1 MFSPKSGRLWYLRS
15 PCDPDR
21 RVWRRGQKPDTSW
34 TATLQWGWAPRA
46 RIVLPS
52 LSMKSLSTEAAD
64 SDQAIPPPKISGRLF
79 RKYVTLFVGVVCV
92 ALIANSIS
100 ETWIAY
106 LEQKAFLIRAQHDRA
121 ETAADKIAQFV
132 KEIEGQIGWTTQL
145 PWMPGDLEDR
155 HIDAVRLLRQMPAIA
170 ELRQLDRLGREQVH
184 VSRRAPD
191 VVGSNADLS
200 QDIRFVEAMTKEVY
214 YGPVYFLQDSEPHMT
229 IAMAGERSDALVS
242 VADVNLKLIWD
253 LVSQMKVGAHGQAY
267 LVDGE
272 GRLIAHPD
280 ISLVLRNTDL
290 AHLLQVRAARMSPSN
305 ELSEQETTATDLQGR
320 PVLTTYAPI
329 APLGW
334 LVFVELPLNEAY
346 SALYASIAR
355 SGLLLLAALALA
367 VVAGM
372 FLARRMIVPIRELR
386 IGAARIGSGDL
397 TRRISIRTG
406 DELEALGDQFNSMA
420 AQLHDSYATLE
431 RKVEERTQQLEL
443 ANLAKSRFLA
453 AASHDL
459 RQPLHA
465 LGLFV
470 AQLQASIDAPDRG
483 RIVERIGAAVA
494 AMNELFGALLDIS
507 KLDAGVLD
515 PNITEFPVAH
525 LLQRLETTFA
535 GAAHEKDLSLQ
546 VVPSEAWIRSDFILL
561 ERVLLNLVS
570 NAIRYTSRGGAVV
583 GCRRRDRSLRIEV
596 YDTGVGIPTD
606 QRQKIFAEFYR
617 LGDAHDNRAGLGL
630 GLAIVDRLCRLLD
643 HPIELASTSGKGSRF
658 AVIVPLLESPPGI
671 AAPPIAPPTHADA
684 LRGKLV
690 VVIDDDALVL
700 ESMSGLLKGWDCRVV
715 AAPCFSDALA
725 GVEACDRL
733 PDLIISDYHL
743 SDGMSGI
750 DAIERLRRG
759 LRTTTPAFLISGDI
773 NAERVRETRER
784 GYYLLHK
791 PVSPIALRAILNKL
805 LKHFDI
811 AGAA

>member
-1 MFSPKSGRLWYLRS
+1 
-15 PCDPDR
+15 
-21 RVWRRGQKPDTSW
+21 
-34 TATLQWGWAPRA
+34 
-46 RIVLPS
+46 
-52 LSMKSLSTEAAD
+52 MKSLSTEAAD
-64 SDQAIPPPKISGRLF
+64 LSAAIASPKISGKLF
-79 RKYVTLFVGVVCV
+79 RKYIILFVGVVCV
-92 ALIANSIS
+92 ALIANSMS
-100 ETWIAY
+100 ETWISY
-106 LEQKAFLIRAQHDRA
+106 QEQKAFLIRVQHDRA
-121 ETAADKIAQFV
+121 ETAADKITQFV

-145 PWMPGDLEDR
+145 PWMPSELEDR
-155 HIDAVRLLRQMPAIA
+155 HIDAVRLLHQMSAIT
-170 ELRQLDRLGREQVH
+170 ELRQLDRSGREQLR

-191 VVGSNADLS
+191 VLSSNTDLS
-200 QDIRFVEAMTKEVY
+200 QDIRFIEAVTKKVY
-214 YGPVYFLQDSEPHMT
+214 YGPVYFFHDSEPHMT

-242 VADVNLKLIWD
+242 VADVNLTLIWD
-253 LVSQMKVGAHGQAY
+253 LISQMRVGVHGQAY
-267 LVDGE
+267 LVDAE

-290 AHLLQVRAARMSPSN
+290 SRLAQVRAALSNPSR
-305 ELSEQETTATDLQGR
+305 ELSEQGTTATNLQGED
-320 PVLTTYAPI
+320 VLTTYAAI

-346 SALYASIAR
+346 SALYASIVR
-355 SGLLLLAALALA
+355 SALLLLAALALA
-367 VVAGM
+367 LVAGM
-372 FLARRMIVPIRELR
+372 FLARRMIVPIRELGV
-386 IGAARIGSGDL
+386 GAARIGSGDL

-470 AQLQASIDAPDRG
+470 GQLQANIDAPDRG
-483 RIVERIGAAVA
+483 RIVGRIGAAVA

-515 PNITEFPVAH
+515 PNVTEFPVAH

-535 GAAHEKDLSLQ
+535 GAAHEKGLSLR
-546 VVPSEAWIRSDFILL
+546 VVPSQAWIRSDFILL
-561 ERVLLNLVS
+561 ERILLNLVS

-583 GCRRRDRSLRIEV
+583 ACRRRRGSLRIEV
-596 YDTGVGIPTD
+596 YDTGAGIPED
-606 QRQKIFAEFYR
+606 QRQNIFAEFYR
-617 LGDAHDNRAGLGL
+617 LGEADNDRRAGLGL

-643 HPIELASTSGKGSRF
+643 HPMELASTKGKGSRF
-658 AVIVPLLESPPGI
+658 AVMVPLVASRAEV
-671 AAPPIAPPTHADA
+671 APLPIAHPLQADT
-684 LRGKLV
+684 LSGKLV

-700 ESMSGLLKGWDCRVV
+700 ESMGGLLRNWNCRVV
-715 AAPCFSDALA
+715 AAAGFGAALA
-725 GVEACDRL
+725 GAEACDQP

-743 SDGMSGI
+743 ADGMSGF
-750 DAIERLRRG
+750 DAIERLRRA
-759 LRTTTPAFLISGDI
+759 LRAPMPAFLISGDI
-773 NAERVRETRER
+773 HAERVREARER
-784 GYYLLHK
+784 GYHLLHK
-791 PVSPIALRAILNKL
+791 PVSPIALRAIVNKL
-805 LKHFDI
+805 LKPIDI

>member
-1 MFSPKSGRLWYLRS
+1 MLPRSSMKLRS
-15 PCDPDR
+15 TET
-21 RVWRRGQKPDTSW
+21 GA
-34 TATLQWGWAPRA
+34 ATAPRK
-46 RIVLPS
+46 LG
-52 LSMKSLSTEAAD
+52 
-64 SDQAIPPPKISGRLF
+64 GRLF
-79 RKYVTLFVGVVCV
+79 RKYVALFVGIVCV
-92 ALIANSIS
+92 ALIANSMS
-100 ETWIAY
+100 EIWMAY
-106 LEQKAFLIRAQHDRA
+106 EEQETFLIRAQHDRA
-121 ETAADKIAQFV
+121 ETAADKISQFV

-145 PWMPGDLEDR
+145 PWRPEELEDR
-155 HIDAVRLLRQMPAIA
+155 HIDAVRLLRQMSAVA
-170 ELRQLDRLGREQVH
+170 ELRQLDRSGREQLR
-184 VSRRAPD
+184 VSRRVPD
-191 VVGSNADLS
+191 VLGGNADFS
-200 QDIRFVEAMTKEVY
+200 RDPAFIEAMTNKVY

-229 IAMAGERSDALVS
+229 IAMAGERSDALIS
-242 VADVNLKLIWD
+242 MADVNLKLIWD
-253 LVSQMKVGAHGQAY
+253 VVSQMRVGARGQAY
-267 LVDGE
+267 LVDAA

-290 AHLLQVRAARMSPSN
+290 SRLAQVRAALSSPSS
-305 ELSEQETTATDLQGR
+305 ELSGQVTTATNLQGED
-320 PVLTTYAPI
+320 VLTTYAAI

-334 LVFVELPLNEAY
+334 LVFVELPLYEAY

-372 FLARRMIVPIRELR
+372 FLARRMVVPIRELG
-386 IGAARIGSGDL
+386 IGAARIGSGEL

-470 AQLQASIDAPDRG
+470 AQLQASIDSPDRG
-483 RIVERIGAAVA
+483 RIVGRIGAAIA

-515 PNITEFPVAH
+515 ANVTAFPIAD

-535 GAAHEKDLSLQ
+535 GAAHEKGLSLR
-546 VVPSEAWIRSDFILL
+546 VVRSEAWVRSDFILL

-583 GCRRRDRSLRIEV
+583 ACRRRRGSLRIEV
-596 YDTGVGIPTD
+596 YDTGAGIPED
-606 QRQKIFAEFYR
+606 QRQSIFAEFYR
-617 LGDAHDNRAGLGL
+617 LGNTNDYGAGLGL

-643 HPIELASTSGKGSRF
+643 HPIELASAAGRGSRF
-658 AVIVPLLESPPGI
+658 AVIVPLVEARSEI
-671 AAPPIAPPTHADA
+671 AAPPISPTRADA
-684 LRGKLV
+684 LGGKLV
-690 VVIDDDALVL
+690 VVIDDDALVV
-700 ESMSGLLKGWDCRVV
+700 ESMGGLLRSWNCRVV
-715 AAPCFSDALA
+715 AASCFSAALA
-725 GVEACDRL
+725 GIEACDGR

-750 DAIERLRRG
+750 DAIERLRRA
-759 LRTTTPAFLISGDI
+759 LRTPTPAFLISGDI
-773 NAERVRETRER
+773 NAECVREARER
-784 GYYLLHK
+784 GYHLLHK
-791 PVSPIALRAILNKL
+791 PVSPIALRATLNAL
-805 LKHFDI
+805 SKHFDI

>member
-1 MFSPKSGRLWYLRS
+1 METLSPE
-15 PCDPDR
+15 
-21 RVWRRGQKPDTSW
+21 T
-34 TATLQWGWAPRA
+34 TASSAASAA
-46 RIVLPS
+46 RKV
-52 LSMKSLSTEAAD
+52 
-64 SDQAIPPPKISGRLF
+64 SGRLF
-79 RKYVTLFVGVVCV
+79 RKYVALFVGIVCV
-92 ALIANSIS
+92 ALIANSVS
-100 ETWIAY
+100 EIWMAY
-106 LEQKAFLIRAQHDRA
+106 EEQEAFLIRAQHDRA
-121 ETAADKIAQFV
+121 ETAADKIGQFV

-145 PWMPGDLEDR
+145 PWRPGDLEDR
-155 HIDAVRLLRQMPAIA
+155 HIDAVRLLRQMSAIA
-170 ELRQLDRLGREQVH
+170 ELRQLDRSGREQLR

-191 VVGSNADLS
+191 ILTSNADLS
-200 QDIRFVEAMTKEVY
+200 HDTEFIEAVTKKVY
-214 YGPVYFLQDSEPHMT
+214 YGPIYFLQDSEPHMT
-229 IAMAGERSDALVS
+229 IAMAGERSDSLVS
-242 VADVNLKLIWD
+242 VADVNLKFIWD
-253 LVSQMKVGAHGQAY
+253 VVSQMKVGERGRAY
-267 LVDGE
+267 LVDAE

-280 ISLVLRNTDL
+280 ISLVLRKTDL
-290 AHLLQVRAARMSPSN
+290 SRLKQVRTALANPSS
-305 ELSEQETTATDLQGR
+305 ELSEQVTTATDLQGSG
-320 PVLTTYAPI
+320 VLTTYAAI

-355 SGLLLLAALALA
+355 SALLLLAALALA
-367 VVAGM
+367 LIVGTL
-372 FLARRMIVPIRELR
+372 LARRMVVPIRELR

-535 GAAHEKDLSLQ
+535 GAAHEKGVSLR
-546 VVPSEAWIRSDFILL
+546 VVPSEAWVRSDFILL
-561 ERVLLNLVS
+561 ERILLNLLS

-583 GCRRRDRSLRIEV
+583 GCRRRGRSLRIEV

-606 QRQKIFAEFYR
+606 QRQRIFAEFYR
-617 LGDAHDNRAGLGL
+617 LGYGHDNRAGLGL

-643 HPIELASTSGKGSRF
+643 HPIELASTPGKGSRF
-658 AVIVPLLESPPGI
+658 AVSVPLAQSGSEI
-671 AAPPIAPPTHADA
+671 AAPSISPPTHADA
-684 LRGKLV
+684 LTGKLV

-715 AAPCFSDALA
+715 AAPCFSAALA
-725 GVEACDRL
+725 GAQACDRR

-750 DAIERLRRG
+750 DAIERLRRA
-759 LRTTTPAFLISGDI
+759 LRAKVPAFLISGDI

-784 GYYLLHK
+784 GYHLLHK

-811 AGAA
+811 AGAS